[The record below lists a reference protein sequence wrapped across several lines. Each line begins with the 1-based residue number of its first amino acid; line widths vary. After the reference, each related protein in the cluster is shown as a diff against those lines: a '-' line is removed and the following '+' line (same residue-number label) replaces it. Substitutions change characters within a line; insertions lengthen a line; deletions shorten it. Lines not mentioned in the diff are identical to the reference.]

1 MERIKYQIE
10 KCNQGISIRKLLE
23 NFYVGKSSIYKL
35 FFNKQIYVNDSLIKE
50 DYILKLGDEL
60 EIDCEEDIDFLPWD
74 KTLDVVYEDNH
85 LLIVNKPVGV
95 IIHPDG
101 KNVDHTLVNMVASYY
116 KKNGIKRN
124 VRYIH
129 RIDTETSGIVVFA
142 KDFLTYNILSH
153 QIETHEIK
161 REYLALVSGTFKDEK
176 GRIDA
181 PIGRDR
187 HVQNKFRVGK
197 STSSKEAITNYY
209 VIRNFKDYS
218 YIRLVLETGRTHQIR
233 VHMASINH
241 PLLGDSLYGGKKDKI
256 NRVSLHSFRVI
267 LLDPYT
273 HERLV
278 VETPLP
284 KDMDSLVSWSF

>member
-60 EIDCEEDIDFLPWD
+60 GIDCEEDIDFLPWD

-209 VIRNFKDYS
+209 VIRNFKEYS

-256 NRVSLHSFRVI
+256 NRVSLHSFRVT